1 MPTPEAPR
9 RDIAGRPPYLT
20 AATHLTPEDG
30 ACLMEAVSVAA
41 GLPWSDSPSCTH
53 PLLAHLARLVN
64 DACTDAGRQRLVGL
78 VPALATAAPRDQAMA
93 SASLAAACTDYALQI
108 RPTPLLAHLHRVAT
122 AELQRDQR
130 AAARRTRSWV
140 STARHRVFLSGPG
153 SRAVEQS
160 VLACTRLPTAERDA
174 ALITLLHQGLAGVA
188 GVDCPTSSSATGPPD
203 PTAETATEAT
213 RHAAAA
219 DTSTEV

>member
-1 MPTPEAPR
+1 MPTPEEPR
-9 RDIAGRPPYLT
+9 RHDSGGPPYLT

-30 ACLMEAVSVAA
+30 ACLMEAVSAVA
-41 GLPWSDSPSCTH
+41 GLPWSDSPACTH

-78 VPALATAAPRDQAMA
+78 VPALATAAPREPDMA

-108 RPTPLLAHLHRVAT
+108 RPTPLLAHLHHVAT
-122 AELQRDQR
+122 AELQRDRR

-160 VLACTRLPTAERDA
+160 VLACTRLPAAERDA
-174 ALITLLHQGLAGVA
+174 ALLTLLHRGLASVT
-188 GVDCPTSSSATGPPD
+188 GVDYLPCSPATGLPEPAAD
-203 PTAETATEAT
+203 TAPAAT
-213 RHAAAA
+213 RHAAAT